1 LIEDHGGRQGG
12 SADCRWRDAQQKR
25 RRRWSRRGLATLVS
39 CFALVAVGGFALVWE
54 PQTPPEPDVKTVVV
68 ASEPV
73 ASDPLANPPRHL
85 FERPPVTERVLS
97 LDTEENELGA
107 ERFVESMPILRGTAG
122 RIEPLHVRY
131 TLDTELTRNV
141 FKILDNGRVALGHVI
156 LLDPDTGRVL
166 TYASTDVTHFPPN
179 KIYPAASL
187 VKVITAAAALDRDPG
202 LANIPCRYSGSP
214 YKLTRK
220 SIDPPRSGH
229 EISLRKALASS
240 NNQCFAQLA
249 VHAVGEAPLVE
260 AISRFGWT
268 SEPAPAHP
276 AGIVDPGED
285 RYDVGRLGCGLAGSR
300 ITPMHAAQLAATLAR
315 GELVAPHWI
324 EGVHDAN
331 GREML
336 LPANP
341 APRQVMTPELADEL
355 RAMLT
360 DTTLKGTARSAFRKR
375 NGKPMLGPVKVAGKT
390 GSLSGT
396 DPKGRYEW
404 FVGVA
409 PADDPEIAVAVLLV
423 QSDQWWRSAS
433 QIAAEV
439 LQGVFCEGRKC
450 RPDLVAR
457 WVPTNTETA
466 AASNDKR
473 RSLN

>member
-1 LIEDHGGRQGG
+1 
-12 SADCRWRDAQQKR
+12 
-25 RRRWSRRGLATLVS
+25 V
-39 CFALVAVGGFALVWE
+39 FALVRE
-54 PQTPPEPDVKTVVV
+54 PQTPAEPDEKVLVD
-68 ASEPV
+68 ARGAV

-85 FERPPVTERVLS
+85 FERPPVSERVLS
-97 LDTEENELGA
+97 LDTAVNELGA
-107 ERFVESMPILRGTAG
+107 ERFVESMPILRGTTG
-122 RIEPLHVRY
+122 QIEPLHVRY

-141 FKILDNGRVALGHVI
+141 FKILHGGKVALGHVI

-166 TYASTDVTHFPPN
+166 AYASTDVAHFPPN
-179 KIYPAASL
+179 KLYPAASL
-187 VKVITAAAALDRDPG
+187 VKIITAAAALDRDPG
-202 LANIPCRYSGSP
+202 LARLPCRYRGSP

-229 EISLRKALASS
+229 EVSLRKALASS

-249 VHAVGEAPLVE
+249 VHAVGEAPLLD
-260 AISRFGWT
+260 AISRFGWL

-276 AGIVDPGED
+276 AGSLDPRED

-300 ITPMHAAQLAATLAR
+300 ITPMHAAQLAATLVG

-324 EGVHDAN
+324 EGVHDAD

-341 APRQVMTPELADEL
+341 TPRQVMTPKLADEL

-360 DTTLKGTARSAFRKR
+360 DTTVKGTARSAFRKR
-375 NGKPMLGPVKVAGKT
+375 NGKPLLGPVKVAGKT

-396 DPKGRYEW
+396 DPEGRYEW

-409 PADDPEIAVAVLLV
+409 PADHPEIAVAVLLV

-450 RPDLVAR
+450 RPELAAR
-457 WVPTNTETA
+457 WVSTQTTTA
-466 AASNDKR
+466 AASNAKR
-473 RSLN
+473 GSLN

>member
-1 LIEDHGGRQGG
+1 MIEDHGGRRSG
-12 SADCRWRDAQQKR
+12 SADCRWREAQQKR
-25 RRRWSRRGLATLVS
+25 RCRWSRRGLATLTS
-39 CFALVAVGGFALVWE
+39 CFALVAVGVLALVRE
-54 PQTPPEPDVKTVVV
+54 PQTPAEPDEKV
-68 ASEPV
+68 ALVARGAV

-97 LDTEENELGA
+97 LDTAVNELGA

-131 TLDTELTRNV
+131 TLDIELTRNV
-141 FKILDNGRVALGHVI
+141 FKTLHNGRVALGHVI

-166 TYASTDVTHFPPN
+166 TYASTDVDHFPPN
-179 KIYPAASL
+179 KLYPAASL

-202 LANIPCRYSGSP
+202 LAKLPCRYSGSP

-229 EISLRKALASS
+229 EVSLRKALASS

-249 VHAVGEAPLVE
+249 VHAVGEAPLLD
-260 AISRFGWT
+260 AISRFGWL

-276 AGIVDPGED
+276 AGSLDPRED

-300 ITPMHAAQLAATLAR
+300 ITPMHAAQLAATLVG

-324 EGVHDAN
+324 EGVHDAD

-341 APRQVMTPELADEL
+341 TPRQVMTRELADEL

-360 DTTLKGTARSAFRKR
+360 DTTVKGTARSAFRKR
-375 NGKPMLGPVKVAGKT
+375 NGKPLLGPVKVAGKT

-396 DPKGRYEW
+396 DPEGRYEW

-409 PADDPEIAVAVLLV
+409 PADQPEIAVAVLLV
-423 QSDQWWRSAS
+423 QSDQWWRGAS

-439 LQGVFCEGRKC
+439 LQGVFCEGGKC
-450 RPDLVAR
+450 RPELAAR
-457 WVPTNTETA
+457 WVPTQTETA
-466 AASNDKR
+466 AASNAKHG
-473 RSLN
+473 SLN

>member
-1 LIEDHGGRQGG
+1 M
-12 SADCRWRDAQQKR
+12 
-25 RRRWSRRGLATLVS
+25 ATLAS
-39 CFALVAVGGFALVWE
+39 CVAVVAIGAFALVWE
-54 PQTPPEPDVKTVVV
+54 PQALPEPDEKVV
-68 ASEPV
+68 AVERDPL
-73 ASDPLANPPRHL
+73 ASDPFANPPRHL
-85 FERPPVTERVLS
+85 FEHPPVTDRVLS
-97 LDTEENELGA
+97 LDTVANELGA

-122 RIEPLHVRY
+122 GIESLQVRY

-141 FKILDNGRVALGHVI
+141 FKILHKGKVALGHVI

-166 TYASTDVTHFPPN
+166 TYASTDVAQFPPN
-179 KIYPAASL
+179 KLYPAASL

-202 LANIPCRYSGSP
+202 LAKLPCRYRGSP
-214 YKLTRK
+214 YTLTRK

-229 EISLRKALASS
+229 EVSFRKALATS

-249 VHAVGEAPLVE
+249 VHAVGATPLVE
-260 AISRFGWT
+260 AITRFGWL
-268 SEPAPAHP
+268 SAPAPAHP
-276 AGIVDPGED
+276 AGRVDPGED
-285 RYDVGRLGCGLAGSR
+285 RYDVGRLGCGLAGSQ
-300 ITPMHAAQLAATLAR
+300 ITPMHAAQLAVTLAR

-324 EGVHDAN
+324 EGVNDAD

-341 APRQVMTPELADEL
+341 APRQVMTAELADEL

-404 FVGVA
+404 FAGVA
-409 PADDPEIAVAVLLV
+409 PADQPEIAVAVLLV
-423 QSDQWWRSAS
+423 QGHQWWRSAS

-450 RPDLVAR
+450 RPELAAR
-457 WVPTNTETA
+457 WVSTQTTTA
-466 AASNDKR
+466 AASSAERGAPN
-473 RSLN
+473 